1 MMTHSNKRPGLGAK
15 LLATSVVLGAVGV
28 LAGFGT
34 WSAFSSTTA
43 NEGNKFVAGTV
54 AISDNDGD
62 AAMFNLT
69 GLKPGEPGASGAK
82 CIEVSYTGSLEGAVK
97 LYGSTTSGTLGTYL
111 NLKVTRGT
119 IASPTFSSCENFT
132 ADATEYITG
141 KGNGV
146 VYDGTLANFPSTA
159 AAGIQYPSS
168 NWAKDTKAVYKFE
181 ASVQDTASAQ
191 GKDATGVKF
200 TWEATS
206 S

>member
-1 MMTHSNKRPGLGAK
+1 MMGNSSKGLGLGAK

-34 WSAFSSTTA
+34 WSAFSSTTS
-43 NEGNKFVAGTV
+43 NEANKFEAGTV
-54 AISDNDGD
+54 ALSDNDGGGV
-62 AAMFNLT
+62 MFNLT

-82 CIEVSYTGSLEGAVK
+82 CIEVSYTGSLDAAVK
-97 LYGSTTSGTLGTYL
+97 LSGSTTSGSLGTYL

-119 IASPTFSSCENFT
+119 ISSPTFAGCTGFSP
-132 ADATEYITG
+132 DATEYISG

-146 VYDGTLANFPSTA
+146 VYDGTLANFPTSSGTP
-159 AAGIQYPSS
+159 IQYPAS

-191 GKDATGVKF
+191 GQNATGVKF